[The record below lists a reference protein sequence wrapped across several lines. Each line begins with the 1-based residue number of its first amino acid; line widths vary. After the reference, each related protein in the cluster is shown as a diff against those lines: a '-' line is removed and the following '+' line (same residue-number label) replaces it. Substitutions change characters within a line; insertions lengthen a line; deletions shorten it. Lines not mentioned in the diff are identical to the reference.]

1 MAANYADERKRLAG
15 RLKQYHDWN
24 FTPGVYDHSIFG
36 MAANLLEVDVLPL
49 RCHMGDTVWIVG
61 TKCLSGLYE
70 EECDTYIH
78 YGGCECHL
86 DKEYTVF
93 QRKVDGVMFL
103 YLHDLDKNELFRW
116 GETVFKTQEEAE
128 AALAKMK
135 EADHGK

>member
-1 MAANYADERKRLAG
+1 MANEQRLIDANAAKLSDIECGWACSTDLWSVEEW
-15 RLKQYHDWN
+15 LNKQPTID
-24 FTPGVYDHSIFG
+24 
-36 MAANLLEVDVLPL
+36 ALPL

-78 YGGCECHL
+78 YGECECHL

>member
-1 MAANYADERKRLAG
+1 MANEQRLIDANV
-15 RLKQYHDWN
+15 LKAEWTIASPEPYTTDAAE
-24 FTPGVYDHSIFG
+24 VLDSIDK
-36 MAANLLEVDVLPL
+36 APTIDALPL

-70 EECDTYIH
+70 EECDAYIL
-78 YGGCECHL
+78 YCECECHL

-103 YLHDLDKNELFRW
+103 YLHDLDKTELLRW

-135 EADHGK
+135 EADHD